1 MWPLTIDEPT
11 LMTVLGLASIT
22 ASAMFLALSSFARS
36 MPGVRLWAW
45 GCMAVGLATI
55 IDGPRLVGDWRA
67 ASLLF
72 NIPFTIGQALFLAG
86 TMQFCGRPGALRF
99 LSSLSLAAIALTVL
113 FTLVLPDTILRIG
126 TLSLLQAGINLRTAQ
141 LLWRHPDKLARR
153 AYCVAG
159 AASLFQ
165 AAAALAQGYLVA
177 FSGLDITY
185 AAPQLPL
192 ANIISWAG
200 ALMNILVGNWTLF
213 LLIMLRLVA
222 DLRTVAA
229 HDALTGLLNRRGLRF
244 HIDSVLRRA
253 DDAGALGVLLLDIDH
268 FKAINDTHGHDTG
281 DQVLAVMGQVL
292 RDMKQP
298 GAMPCRWGGE
308 EFCIVLEGP
317 TPAAA
322 RALAERVRR
331 HFRRQSGDATKLA
344 GGASV
349 SVGIAIMNLGTG
361 FEMSKLIAAADAQLY
376 RAKENGRDQ
385 VACAPRLA
393 PGVLAP
399 A

>member
-1 MWPLTIDEPT
+1 MWLLNIDELT
-11 LMTVLGLASIT
+11 LMTVLGLASLT
-22 ASAMFLALSSFARS
+22 ASAMFLALASFARR

-55 IDGPRLVGDWRA
+55 VDGPRLIQDWRA

-72 NIPFTIGQALFLAG
+72 NIPFTVGQALFLAG
-86 TMQFCGRPGALRF
+86 AMQFCGVPGALRT
-99 LSSLSLAAIALTVL
+99 LWTLSLAAVALTL
-113 FTLVLPDTILRIG
+113 AFTLLLPDTVLRIG
-126 TLSLLQAGINLRTAQ
+126 ALSLLQAAINARTAV
-141 LLWRHPDKLARR
+141 LLWRHPEKLARR

-159 AASLFQ
+159 AAALFQ
-165 AAAALAQGYLVA
+165 AAAALAQGALVA
-177 FSGLDITY
+177 VSSADVTY

-244 HIDSVLRRA
+244 HIDAVLRRA
-253 DDAGALGVLLLDIDH
+253 DRAGALGVLLLDIDH

-281 DQVLAVMGQVL
+281 DQVLAIMGEVL
-292 RDMKQP
+292 REMRQP

-317 TPAAA
+317 TPAGA

-331 HFRRQSGDATKLA
+331 HFRRRSGATALA

-349 SVGIAIMNLGTG
+349 SVGIAIMNVGEG
-361 FEMSKLIAAADAQLY
+361 FEMSRLIAAADAQLY

-393 PGVLAP
+393 AGVLAP